1 MSGSLFVFGL
11 LVFLAVF
18 LLSQGLV
25 VPVFGEAKRVRKRLE
40 GRLKAVAA
48 LEQRNEIA
56 NLIREKYLKELSPL
70 QRRLESLPGMPR
82 LARMIEQAGHSVLA
96 HRLVSLSLVLAVCAV
111 VIVWTLLRMPAA
123 AVMAGLIVGWAP
135 YVKIMRDRNR
145 RMQQFEEQ
153 MPEAIDVVRRA
164 LQAGHPFSAT
174 LKLVAEDM
182 QEPIAGEFSQTFA
195 DISYGNDVRRA
206 MLGLLER
213 VPSVTVMAFV
223 TSVLVQK
230 ETGGNLAEI
239 LEQIAKVIRGRFRFH
254 RKVRTLSAEG
264 RLSAWVLAMV
274 PLVMFAIISLTT
286 PEYLPVLFDDPLG
299 KKLVS
304 AAFVMGVLGI
314 WWIRRIIRIDA

>member
-1 MSGSLFVFGL
+1 MSSSQLVFGL

-18 LLSQGLV
+18 LLSQGLI

-70 QRRLESLPGMPR
+70 QRSLESLPGMPR

-96 HRLVSLSLVLAVCAV
+96 HRLVLLSLVLAVCAL

-274 PLVMFAIISLTT
+274 PLVMFAVISLTT
-286 PEYLPVLFDDPLG
+286 PDYLPVLFDDPLG

>member
-1 MSGSLFVFGL
+1 MSSSLLVFGL

-18 LLSQGLV
+18 SLSQGLV
-25 VPVFGEAKRVRKRLE
+25 VPVFGEARRVRKRLE
-40 GRLKAVAA
+40 GRLAAVAA

-56 NLIREKYLKELSPL
+56 NLVREKYLKELSPL

-96 HRLVSLSLVLAVCAV
+96 HRLVLLSLVLAVCAL

-123 AVMAGLIVGWAP
+123 AIMAGLIVGWAP

-213 VPSVTVMAFV
+213 IPSVTVMAFV

-264 RLSAWVLAMV
+264 RLSAWVLGMV

-304 AAFVMGVLGI
+304 AAFVMGVLGV

>member
-1 MSGSLFVFGL
+1 MSDSL
-11 LVFLAVF
+11 LVFGALVFVAVF

-25 VPVFGEAKRVRKRLE
+25 VPVFGETRRMRKRLE
-40 GRLKAVAA
+40 GRLKDVAA

-56 NLIREKYLKELSPL
+56 NLVREKYLKELSPL
-70 QRRLESLPGMPR
+70 QRSLESLPGMRR
-82 LARMIEQAGHSVLA
+82 LARSIDQAGHSILA
-96 HRLVSLSLVLAVCAV
+96 HRLVLLSLVLAVCAV
-111 VIVWTLLRMPAA
+111 VIVWALLRMPAA
-123 AVMAGLIVGWAP
+123 AIMAGFVVGWAP

-145 RMQQFEEQ
+145 RMEQFEEQ

-182 QEPIAGEFSQTFA
+182 QDPIAGEFSQTFA

-274 PLVMFAIISLTT
+274 PLVMFAVISVTT
-286 PEYLPVLFDDPLG
+286 PHYLPVLFDDPLG

-304 AAFVMGVLGI
+304 AAFVMGVLGV
-314 WWIRRIIRIDA
+314 WWIRRIIRIDV

>member
-1 MSGSLFVFGL
+1 MSSSLLVFGL

-18 LLSQGLV
+18 SLSQGLV
-25 VPVFGEAKRVRKRLE
+25 VPVFGEARRVRKRLE
-40 GRLKAVAA
+40 GRLAAVAA

-56 NLIREKYLKELSPL
+56 NLVREKYLKELSPL

-96 HRLVSLSLVLAVCAV
+96 HRLVLLSLVLAVCAL

-123 AVMAGLIVGWAP
+123 AIMAGLIVGWAP

-213 VPSVTVMAFV
+213 IPSVTVMAFV

-304 AAFVMGVLGI
+304 AAFVMGVLGV

>member
-1 MSGSLFVFGL
+1 MSSSLLVFGL

-25 VPVFGEAKRVRKRLE
+25 VPVFGEARRVRKRLE
-40 GRLKAVAA
+40 GRLADVAA

-56 NLIREKYLKELSPL
+56 NLVREKYLKELSPL

-96 HRLVSLSLVLAVCAV
+96 HRLVLLSLVLAVCAL

-123 AVMAGLIVGWAP
+123 AIMAGLIVGWAP

-213 VPSVTVMAFV
+213 IPSVTVMAFV

-304 AAFVMGVLGI
+304 AAFVMGVLGV

>member
-1 MSGSLFVFGL
+1 MSSSMLVFGL

-70 QRRLESLPGMPR
+70 QRSLESLPGMPR

-96 HRLVSLSLVLAVCAV
+96 HRLVLLSLILAVCAI

-264 RLSAWVLAMV
+264 RMSAWVLAMV
-274 PLVMFAIISLTT
+274 PLVMFAVISLTT
-286 PEYLPVLFDDPLG
+286 PDYLPVLFDDPLG

>member
-1 MSGSLFVFGL
+1 
-11 LVFLAVF
+11 
-18 LLSQGLV
+18 
-25 VPVFGEAKRVRKRLE
+25 VFGEARRVRKRLE
-40 GRLKAVAA
+40 GRLAAVAA

-56 NLIREKYLKELSPL
+56 NLVREKYLKELSPL

-96 HRLVSLSLVLAVCAV
+96 HRLVLLSLVLAVCAL

-123 AVMAGLIVGWAP
+123 AIMAGLIVGWAP

-213 VPSVTVMAFV
+213 IPSVTVMAFV

-304 AAFVMGVLGI
+304 AAFVMGVLGV